1 MADVL
6 RKPGRPKNPDLKSRR
21 EAEILTAAAAL
32 FADSGFANT
41 SVQAIADRLKI
52 GHGTIFSYFPTK
64 EALFLAVVERGLAD
78 LTTAMDAVMAK
89 DEAPLKLLREAI
101 CTYLQFFGE
110 RPEMAEMFIQERANF
125 PHHHRPLYFSNK
137 DERDCQKQDAFFRRL
152 QEGGVLRPMPQDRF
166 MAVVGDLL
174 YGTIMTNLLSG
185 RPVDPE
191 AQAEAV
197 FDVLGR
203 GILSDAER
211 KRQSKSNS

>member
-1 MADVL
+1 MADSL

-21 EAEILTAAAAL
+21 EAEILTAAAAM
-32 FADSGFANT
+32 FAGSGFANT
-41 SVQAIADRLKI
+41 SVQAIADRS
-52 GHGTIFSYFPTK
+52 GVGNGTIFSYFPTK

-78 LTTAMDAVMAK
+78 LTAAMDGVMAK
-89 DEAPLKLLREAI
+89 DEAPLKLLRDAI
-101 CTYLQFFGE
+101 RTYLRFFHE
-110 RPEMAEMFIQERANF
+110 RPELAEMFIQERANF
-125 PHHHRPLYFSNK
+125 PHHHRPLYFSNL
-137 DERDCQKQDAFFRRL
+137 DERECQKHDDFFRRL
-152 QEGGVLRPMPQDRF
+152 QEGGVLRPMPQERF

-174 YGTIMTNLLSG
+174 YGTIIANLLSG

-211 KRQSKSNS
+211 KRQSKTNA

>member
-1 MADVL
+1 MADGI
-6 RKPGRPKNPDLKSRR
+6 RKPGRPRDPDLKNRR
-21 EAEILTAAAAL
+21 EAEILTAAAEL
-32 FADSGFANT
+32 FADLGFANT
-41 SVQAIADRLKI
+41 HVQAIADRLGI
-52 GHGTIFSYFPTK
+52 GNGTVFSYFPTK

-78 LTTAMDAVMAK
+78 LTTVMDGVMAK
-89 DEAPLKLLREAI
+89 EQSPLLLLKDAI
-101 CTYLQFFGE
+101 RAYLQFFHD
-110 RPEMAEMFIQERANF
+110 RPELAEMFIQERANF

-137 DERDCQKQDAFFRRL
+137 DERECQKHDAFFRRL
-152 QEGGVLRPMPQDRF
+152 FDAGVLRPMPQERF

-174 YGTIMTNLLSG
+174 YGTIITNLLSG

-211 KRQSKSNS
+211 KRQSKTKA